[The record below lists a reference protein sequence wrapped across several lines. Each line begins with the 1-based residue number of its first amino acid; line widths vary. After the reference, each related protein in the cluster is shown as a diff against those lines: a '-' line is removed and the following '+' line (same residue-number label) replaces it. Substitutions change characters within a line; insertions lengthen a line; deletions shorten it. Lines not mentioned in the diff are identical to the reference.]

1 MFGKYEIKELQREMA
16 DVNRKLE
23 RILWI
28 LKDRPSSIDEAFKQ
42 QFISEVDQAY
52 KRKAK
57 SIIKYKIASPHKVD
71 KVVAILRE
79 RPYTIRQI
87 GIKLKLTESSVRTY
101 IRDARRMGHSINL
114 TRKRRSGKQISY
126 YSMEA

>member
-1 MFGKYEIKELQREMA
+1 MFGKYEIKELQREVA

-28 LKDRPSSIDEAFKQ
+28 LSDKPNDIGKILKP
-42 QFISEVDQAY
+42 
-52 KRKAK
+52 KRK
-57 SIIKYKIASPHKVD
+57 SVVKYKIASPHKVD

-114 TRKRRSGKQISY
+114 TRKRRNGKLISY